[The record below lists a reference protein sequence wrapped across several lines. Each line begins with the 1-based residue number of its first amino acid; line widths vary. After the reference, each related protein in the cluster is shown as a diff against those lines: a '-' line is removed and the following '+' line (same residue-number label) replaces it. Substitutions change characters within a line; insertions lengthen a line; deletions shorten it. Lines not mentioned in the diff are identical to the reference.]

1 MNHRS
6 CVNITYY
13 IANSHFPDALVEAYL
28 TYKHLQA
35 DDSAPSDS
43 LSPSQP
49 PAPFIPESQSVSD
62 DSPHP
67 VPPPSTLFSLTAVH
81 ERCKLFKAKDS
92 LFYSNSFQ
100 AREIIIV
107 EQKHDESVNQAL
119 LRLGLLG
126 VSPVQPTIA
135 ISLKVLELYYYQ
147 RRRHPR
153 LGILPFVRALCD
165 LQKVSLHFSAL

>member
-1 MNHRS
+1 M
-6 CVNITYY
+6 
-13 IANSHFPDALVEAYL
+13 PALVEAYL

-35 DDSAPSDS
+35 DNSALSDS
-43 LSPSQP
+43 FSPSQP
-49 PAPFIPESQSVSD
+49 PASFIPESEQSVSD
-62 DSPHP
+62 DLPHP

-92 LFYSNSFQ
+92 LFHSNSFQ

-135 ISLKVLELYYYQ
+135 ISLEVLELYYYQ